1 LFRGCLFAVFDP
13 FAIAGSAGCAYFC
26 LPSSRDSSAGL
37 SSATI
42 AGPNAD
48 SHRCNSA
55 VSRAARTKTMLASLS
70 ADIGVSG
77 GDGLAWP
84 PDRLSEHQPGV

>member
-1 LFRGCLFAVFDP
+1 LSL
-13 FAIAGSAGCAYFC
+13 
-26 LPSSRDSSAGL
+26 DSSAVP
-37 SSATI
+37 SSSTI
-42 AGPNAD
+42 VGPNAD

-55 VSRAARTKTMLASLS
+55 VSRAADENDARILS
-70 ADIGVSG
+70 ADIGVSA